1 MGSTLV
7 IKLLNILNIWSSTID
22 PSDLYDN
29 NIVDYLKP
37 MLVDISKKRLSDKI
51 IAETLI
57 ELLKIVDNLL
67 KYVSEFVKKALQAK
81 KTSSPNEGIA
91 NQAEKLLHS
100 NKPLVV
106 TCSFLISLL
115 VSEDADINDLSCKIL
130 WIIMQLFGS
139 ECKDLVNQ
147 ENINIL
153 LASIMNSNSKRQKI
167 LLRIVK
173 RLISSDKQ
181 NLEIFKNIGQNFID
195 SMRALKM
202 NANAEANIGLS
213 SMIDEI
219 LKLAWF
225 TLRATFR
232 HVLAR
237 TFSCII

>member
-1 MGSTLV
+1 M
-7 IKLLNILNIWSSTID
+7 
-22 PSDLYDN
+22 YEN

-37 MLVDISKKRLSDKI
+37 MLMDVSKKRLTDKI
-51 IAETLI
+51 VSETLI

-81 KTSSPNEGIA
+81 KSNTPVDSIA

-115 VSEDADINDLSCKIL
+115 VNEDADLNDLSCKIL

-147 ENINIL
+147 ENINIM
-153 LASIMNSNSKRQKI
+153 LASILNSNSKRQKI

-173 RLISSDKQ
+173 RLITSDKQ
-181 NLEIFKNIGQNFID
+181 NLEVFKAVGQSFIE
-195 SMRALKM
+195 SMKVLKN
-202 NANAEANIGLS
+202 NANAEANVGLS

-219 LKLAWF
+219 LKLA
-225 TLRATFR
+225 
-232 HVLAR
+232 
-237 TFSCII
+237 

>member
-1 MGSTLV
+1 
-7 IKLLNILNIWSSTID
+7 
-22 PSDLYDN
+22 LYEN
-29 NIVDYLKP
+29 NIIDFLKP

-51 IAETLI
+51 VTETLI
-57 ELLKIVDNLL
+57 ELLRIADNLL

-81 KTSSPNEGIA
+81 KANAPVNDGLA

-106 TCSFLISLL
+106 SCSFLISLL
-115 VSEDADINDLSCKIL
+115 VNEDADLNDLSCKIL

-153 LASIMNSNSKRQKI
+153 LASILNSNSKRQKI

-173 RLISSDKQ
+173 RLITSDKQ
-181 NLEIFKNIGQNFID
+181 NLETFKTIGQNFIE
-195 SMRALKM
+195 SMKVLKN
-202 NANAEANIGLS
+202 NANAEANVSLS

-219 LKLAWF
+219 LKLA
-225 TLRATFR
+225 
-232 HVLAR
+232 
-237 TFSCII
+237 